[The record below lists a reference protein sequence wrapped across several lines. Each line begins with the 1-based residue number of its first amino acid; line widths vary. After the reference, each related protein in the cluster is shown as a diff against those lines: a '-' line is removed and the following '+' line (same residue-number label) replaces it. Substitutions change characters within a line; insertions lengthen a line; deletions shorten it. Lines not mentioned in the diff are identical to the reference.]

1 MASSKESQNLRNL
14 AYTGKQA
21 LLPPK
26 SPFTGGPTFST
37 DFVPT
42 SLIGS
47 KAVQKLGE
55 GNINHH
61 RTSSES
67 FLIEE
72 QPSWLD
78 DLLNEPETPV
88 RKGGHRRSS
97 SDSFAYVDVPV
108 GFDVDY
114 ALWDGGR
121 YNNNSFTGH
130 ARGPKEL
137 DYLKGQHVPFYPSV
151 HLPKQK
157 NRRWDSLS
165 DSGARPNTSSG
176 CLERTAIPRSGSSGT
191 LHEAEKVSCATEGKK
206 DVSMHFIN
214 NTAKSFSEKRDNSL
228 AKSAAS
234 EADTKRA
241 RQQFAQR
248 SRVRK
253 IQYIAE
259 LERNVQMLQV
269 EGSEVSAELEFL
281 NQQNLILSL
290 ENKSLKK
297 RLDSL
302 AQEQL
307 IKYLEHEVLE
317 KEIVRLRA
325 LYQLQQQHEP
335 QQQQQTKKQGASSHQ
350 RSKSRDLES
359 QFTNM
364 TLRP

>member
-1 MASSKESQNLRNL
+1 MASSKGSQNLRNL
-14 AYTGKQA
+14 ACTGKQA

-26 SPFTGGPTFST
+26 SPFIGGPTFFADS
-37 DFVPT
+37 V
-42 SLIGS
+42 IGS

-114 ALWDGGR
+114 TLWDGGR
-121 YNNNSFTGH
+121 YNNSSFSGH
-130 ARGPKEL
+130 ARGPKEP
-137 DYLKGQHVPFYPSV
+137 DYLRSQPVSFYPSA
-151 HLPKQK
+151 HLAKQK
-157 NRRWDSLS
+157 MRTWDSLS
-165 DSGARPNTSSG
+165 DSGARPNSSSG
-176 CLERTAIPRSGSSGT
+176 CLESAGIRRSGSSSS
-191 LHEAEKVSCATEGKK
+191 LHEAEKVSCAADGKK

-214 NTAKSFSEKRDNSL
+214 NSSKSSSEKRDNFL
-228 AKSAAS
+228 AKSATS

-269 EGSEVSAELEFL
+269 EGSEVTAELEFL

-290 ENKSLKK
+290 ENKSLKN
-297 RLDSL
+297 RLESL
-302 AQEQL
+302 SQEQL

-335 QQQQQTKKQGASSHQ
+335 QQQQQTKKQGSSSHQ

-359 QFTNM
+359 QFTNLS
-364 TLRP
+364 LRP

>member
-1 MASSKESQNLRNL
+1 MASSKGSQNLRNL
-14 AYTGKQA
+14 ACTGKQA

-26 SPFTGGPTFST
+26 SPFTGGPTFCA
-37 DFVPT
+37 DFAPASV
-42 SLIGS
+42 IGS
-47 KAVQKLGE
+47 KAVHKLGE

-114 ALWDGGR
+114 TLWDGGR
-121 YNNNSFTGH
+121 YNNNSFSG
-130 ARGPKEL
+130 GPKES
-137 DYLKGQHVPFYPSV
+137 DYLRSQPVPFYPSA

-157 NRRWDSLS
+157 MRTW
-165 DSGARPNTSSG
+165 DSGARPNSSSSG
-176 CLERTAIPRSGSSGT
+176 CLESTSIPRSGSSSS
-191 LHEAEKVSCATEGKK
+191 LHEADKVSCASDAKK

-214 NTAKSFSEKRDNSL
+214 NSEKRDNSL
-228 AKSAAS
+228 AKSATS

-290 ENKSLKK
+290 ENKSLKN
-297 RLDSL
+297 RLESL

-335 QQQQQTKKQGASSHQ
+335 QQQQQPKKQGSSSHQ

-359 QFTNM
+359 QFTNLS
-364 TLRP
+364 LRP

>member
-1 MASSKESQNLRNL
+1 MASSKESKNLRNL

-72 QPSWLD
+72 QLSWLD
-78 DLLNEPETPV
+78 DLLDEPETPV

-97 SDSFAYVDVPV
+97 SDSFAYVDVPI

-130 ARGPKEL
+130 TRGPKEF
-137 DYLKGQHVPFYPSV
+137 DYHKGQHVPLYPSV
-151 HLPKQK
+151 HFPKQQ
-157 NRRWDSLS
+157 NRTWDSLS
-165 DSGARPNTSSG
+165 DSGACPKSSSG
-176 CLERTAIPRSGSSGT
+176 CLEGTAIPRSGSSGT
-191 LHEAEKVSCATEGKK
+191 LHESEKVSCAPDGKK

-214 NTAKSFSEKRDNSL
+214 NSAKSSSEKRDNSL

-241 RQQFAQR
+241 RQYVVYFAILVCFRLLPDIETSVIFYLPYLMSIALNIGLTCHIGIRETLR
-248 SRVRK
+248 SV
-253 IQYIAE
+253 IT
-259 LERNVQMLQV
+259 L
-269 EGSEVSAELEFL
+269 FC
-281 NQQNLILSL
+281 
-290 ENKSLKK
+290 
-297 RLDSL
+297 
-302 AQEQL
+302 L
-307 IKYLEHEVLE
+307 IKLEHFF
-317 KEIVRLRA
+317 
-325 LYQLQQQHEP
+325 LQ
-335 QQQQQTKKQGASSHQ
+335 AVCA
-350 RSKSRDLES
+350 
-359 QFTNM
+359 
-364 TLRP
+364 TLSGP

>member
-1 MASSKESQNLRNL
+1 MASSKGSQNLRNL
-14 AYTGKQA
+14 GCTGKQA

-26 SPFTGGPTFST
+26 SPFTGGPTFCS
-37 DFVPT
+37 DFPPSSV
-42 SLIGS
+42 IGS

-55 GNINHH
+55 GNVNHH

-114 ALWDGGR
+114 TLWDGGR
-121 YNNNSFTGH
+121 YNNNSSFSAH
-130 ARGPKEL
+130 ARGPKES
-137 DYLKGQHVPFYPSV
+137 DYLRSQPVPFYPSA

-157 NRRWDSLS
+157 MRTWDSLS
-165 DSGARPNTSSG
+165 DSGARPNSSSG
-176 CLERTAIPRSGSSGT
+176 CLESSPITRSGSSGS
-191 LHEAEKVSCATEGKK
+191 LHDAEKAYCAADGKK
-206 DVSMHFIN
+206 DFIN
-214 NTAKSFSEKRDNSL
+214 NFSKSSSEKRDNSL
-228 AKSAAS
+228 AKSATS

-290 ENKSLKK
+290 ENKSLKN
-297 RLDSL
+297 RLESL

-307 IKYLEHEVLE
+307 IKYLEHDVLE

-335 QQQQQTKKQGASSHQ
+335 QQQQQTKKQGSSSHQ

-359 QFTNM
+359 QFTNLS
-364 TLRP
+364 LRP

>member
-1 MASSKESQNLRNL
+1 LFSMSLLCLCWQMASSKGSQNHRNL
-14 AYTGKQA
+14 GCNGKQA

-26 SPFTGGPTFST
+26 SPFTGGPTFSA
-37 DFVPT
+37 DFVP
-42 SLIGS
+42 SSVIGS

-55 GNINHH
+55 GNANHH

-114 ALWDGGR
+114 TLWDGGR
-121 YNNNSFTGH
+121 YNNNNGFSNH
-130 ARGPKEL
+130 VRGPKES
-137 DYLKGQHVPFYPSV
+137 DYLRSQPVPFYPSA
-151 HLPKQK
+151 HLSKQK
-157 NRRWDSLS
+157 IRPWDSLP
-165 DSGARPNTSSG
+165 DSGARPNSSSG
-176 CLERTAIPRSGSSGT
+176 CLESSSITRSGSSGSLRDT
-191 LHEAEKVSCATEGKK
+191 EKAYSAADSKK
-206 DVSMHFIN
+206 DFIN
-214 NTAKSFSEKRDNSL
+214 NFAKSSFEKRDNPL
-228 AKSAAS
+228 AKSATS

-269 EGSEVSAELEFL
+269 
-281 NQQNLILSL
+281 
-290 ENKSLKK
+290 
-297 RLDSL
+297 
-302 AQEQL
+302 
-307 IKYLEHEVLE
+307 
-317 KEIVRLRA
+317 
-325 LYQLQQQHEP
+325 
-335 QQQQQTKKQGASSHQ
+335 
-350 RSKSRDLES
+350 
-359 QFTNM
+359 
-364 TLRP
+364 